1 MCGLLLDLLFGDPRW
16 MPHPV
21 VAMGKMIT
29 GLEKTLRKRFGKAP
43 RGELCA
49 GACLAVFLPVFWF
62 AVPALCLWGL
72 GLLHPL
78 LRFFLHAFWCWQV
91 LALHDLRKESMAVY
105 ERLRAGDLPG
115 ARRAVSYIVG
125 RETAQLSA
133 EGVTKAAVE
142 TVAENTSDGVVA
154 PLLFLAIGGA
164 PLGLAYK
171 AINTMDSMIGYK
183 TPRYLFFG
191 RAAAKLDDAANFVPA
206 RLTALL
212 MILCCAAPGFSMRGA
227 FRVWRRDR
235 FHQPSP
241 NAGQA
246 EAACAGAWACSSA
259 ARRGTSAWPSRRKQ
273 SATRCGRLRPRRSAA
288 RTCCCTGRRFWRPSC
303 FWGCGSGFGCFC
315 KRMLLESIFE
325 SIFE

>member
-183 TPRYLFFG
+183 TSRYLFFG

-227 FRVWRRDR
+227 FRIWRRDR

-246 EAACAGAWACSSA
+246 EAACAGGLGVQLGGP
-259 ARRGTSAWPSRRKQ
+259 ARYFGVAVEKKTIGDALRPITPEDIRRANVLLYGTSLLA
-273 SATRCGRLRPRRSAA
+273 AVLFLGLRL
-288 RTCCCTGRRFWRPSC
+288 GLW
-303 FWGCGSGFGCFC
+303 
-315 KRMLLESIFE
+315 MLL
-325 SIFE
+325 

>member
-29 GLEKTLRKRFGKAP
+29 GLEKTLRKRFGKTP

-227 FRVWRRDR
+227 FHVWRRDR

-246 EAACAGAWACSSA
+246 EAACAGGLGVQLGGP
-259 ARRGTSAWPSRRKQ
+259 ARYFGVAVEKKTIGDALRPITPEEIRRANVLLYGTSLLA
-273 SATRCGRLRPRRSAA
+273 AVLFLGLR
-288 RTCCCTGRRFWRPSC
+288 
-303 FWGCGSGFGCFC
+303 FGLW
-315 KRMLLESIFE
+315 MLL
-325 SIFE
+325 

>member
-227 FRVWRRDR
+227 FHVWRRDR

-246 EAACAGAWACSSA
+246 EAACAGGLGVQLGGP
-259 ARRGTSAWPSRRKQ
+259 ARYFGVAVEKKTIGDALRPITPEEIRRANVLLYGTSLLA
-273 SATRCGRLRPRRSAA
+273 AVLFLGLR
-288 RTCCCTGRRFWRPSC
+288 
-303 FWGCGSGFGCFC
+303 FGLW
-315 KRMLLESIFE
+315 MLL
-325 SIFE
+325 

>member
-246 EAACAGAWACSSA
+246 EAACAGGLGVQLGGP
-259 ARRGTSAWPSRRKQ
+259 ARYFGVAVEKKTIGDALRPITPEEIRRANVLLYGTSLLA
-273 SATRCGRLRPRRSAA
+273 AVLFLGLRL
-288 RTCCCTGRRFWRPSC
+288 GLL
-303 FWGCGSGFGCFC
+303 
-315 KRMLLESIFE
+315 MLL
-325 SIFE
+325 

>member
-29 GLEKTLRKRFGKAP
+29 GLEKALRKRFGKAP

-227 FRVWRRDR
+227 FHVWRRDR

-246 EAACAGAWACSSA
+246 EAACAGGLGVQLGGP
-259 ARRGTSAWPSRRKQ
+259 ARYFGVAVEKKTIGDALRPITPEEIRRANVLLYGTSLLA
-273 SATRCGRLRPRRSAA
+273 AVLFLGLRL
-288 RTCCCTGRRFWRPSC
+288 GLW
-303 FWGCGSGFGCFC
+303 
-315 KRMLLESIFE
+315 MLF
-325 SIFE
+325 

>member
-49 GACLAVFLPVFWF
+49 GACLAVFLPLFWF

-246 EAACAGAWACSSA
+246 EAACAGGLGVQLGGP
-259 ARRGTSAWPSRRKQ
+259 ARYFGVAVEKKTIGDALRPITPEEIRRANVLLYGTSLLA
-273 SATRCGRLRPRRSAA
+273 AVLFLGLRL
-288 RTCCCTGRRFWRPSC
+288 GLW
-303 FWGCGSGFGCFC
+303 
-315 KRMLLESIFE
+315 MLL
-325 SIFE
+325 

>member
-29 GLEKTLRKRFGKAP
+29 GLEKTLRKRFGKTP

-227 FRVWRRDR
+227 FHVWRRDR

-246 EAACAGAWACSSA
+246 EAACAGGLGVQLGGP
-259 ARRGTSAWPSRRKQ
+259 ARYFGVAVEKKTIGDALRPITPEEIRRANVLLYGTSLLA
-273 SATRCGRLRPRRSAA
+273 AVLFLGLRL
-288 RTCCCTGRRFWRPSC
+288 GLW
-303 FWGCGSGFGCFC
+303 
-315 KRMLLESIFE
+315 MLL
-325 SIFE
+325 

>member
-246 EAACAGAWACSSA
+246 EAACAGGLGVQLGGP
-259 ARRGTSAWPSRRKQ
+259 ARYFGVAVEKKTIGDALRPITPEEIRRANVLLYGTSLLA
-273 SATRCGRLRPRRSAA
+273 AVLFLGLRL
-288 RTCCCTGRRFWRPSC
+288 GLW
-303 FWGCGSGFGCFC
+303 
-315 KRMLLESIFE
+315 MLL
-325 SIFE
+325 

>member
-246 EAACAGAWACSSA
+246 EAACAGGLGVQLGGP
-259 ARRGTSAWPSRRKQ
+259 ARYFGVAVEKKTIGDALRPITPEDIRRANVLLYGTSLLA
-273 SATRCGRLRPRRSAA
+273 AVLFLGLRL
-288 RTCCCTGRRFWRPSC
+288 GLW
-303 FWGCGSGFGCFC
+303 
-315 KRMLLESIFE
+315 MLL
-325 SIFE
+325 

>member
-171 AINTMDSMIGYK
+171 AVNTMDSMIGYK
-183 TPRYLFFG
+183 TPRYLYFG
-191 RAAAKLDDAANFVPA
+191 RAGARLDDAANFVPA

-212 MILCCAAPGFSMRGA
+212 MILCCIAPGFSMRGA

-246 EAACAGAWACSSA
+246 EAACAGGLGVQLGGP
-259 ARRGTSAWPSRRKQ
+259 ARYFGVAVEKKTIGDALRPITPEEIRRANVLLYGTSLLA
-273 SATRCGRLRPRRSAA
+273 AVLFLGLRL
-288 RTCCCTGRRFWRPSC
+288 GLW
-303 FWGCGSGFGCFC
+303 
-315 KRMLLESIFE
+315 MLL
-325 SIFE
+325 

>member
-227 FRVWRRDR
+227 FRIWRRDR

-246 EAACAGAWACSSA
+246 EAACAGGLGVQLGGP
-259 ARRGTSAWPSRRKQ
+259 ARYFGVAVEKKTIGDALRPITPEEIRRANVLLYGTSLLA
-273 SATRCGRLRPRRSAA
+273 AVLFLGLRL
-288 RTCCCTGRRFWRPSC
+288 GLW
-303 FWGCGSGFGCFC
+303 
-315 KRMLLESIFE
+315 MLL
-325 SIFE
+325 

>member
-1 MCGLLLDLLFGDPRW
+1 MCGLVLDLLFGDPRW

-29 GLEKTLRKRFGKAP
+29 AFEKALRKRFRKSP
-43 RGELCA
+43 RGEFCA
-49 GACLAVFLPVFWF
+49 GLCLAVFLPVFWF
-62 AVPALCLWGL
+62 AVPSVCLWGL
-72 GLLHPL
+72 GLLHPA

-171 AINTMDSMIGYK
+171 AVNTMDSMIGYK
-183 TPRYLFFG
+183 TPRYLYFG

-212 MILCCAAPGFSMRGA
+212 MILCCIAPGFSMRGA

-246 EAACAGAWACSSA
+246 EAACAGGLGVQLGGP
-259 ARRGTSAWPSRRKQ
+259 ARYFGVAVEKKPIGDALRPIVPEDIRRANALLYGTSLLA
-273 SATRCGRLRPRRSAA
+273 AVLFLGLRL
-288 RTCCCTGRRFWRPSC
+288 GLW
-303 FWGCGSGFGCFC
+303 
-315 KRMLLESIFE
+315 MLF
-325 SIFE
+325 

>member
-49 GACLAVFLPVFWF
+49 GACLAVFLPLFWF

-227 FRVWRRDR
+227 FRIWRRDR

-246 EAACAGAWACSSA
+246 EAACAGGLGVQLGGP
-259 ARRGTSAWPSRRKQ
+259 ARYFGVAVEKKTIGDALRPITPEEIRRANVLLYGTSLLA
-273 SATRCGRLRPRRSAA
+273 AVLFLGLRL
-288 RTCCCTGRRFWRPSC
+288 GLW
-303 FWGCGSGFGCFC
+303 
-315 KRMLLESIFE
+315 MLL
-325 SIFE
+325 

>member
-29 GLEKTLRKRFGKAP
+29 GLEKTLRKRFGKTP

-62 AVPALCLWGL
+62 AVPTLCLWGL

-115 ARRAVSYIVG
+115 ARHAVSYIVG

-246 EAACAGAWACSSA
+246 EAACAGGLGVQLGGP
-259 ARRGTSAWPSRRKQ
+259 ARYFGVAVEKKTIGDALRPITPEEIRRANVLLYGTSLLA
-273 SATRCGRLRPRRSAA
+273 AVLFLGLRL
-288 RTCCCTGRRFWRPSC
+288 GLW
-303 FWGCGSGFGCFC
+303 
-315 KRMLLESIFE
+315 MLL
-325 SIFE
+325 

>member
-29 GLEKTLRKRFGKAP
+29 GLEKALRKRFGKAP

-227 FRVWRRDR
+227 FHVWRRDR

-246 EAACAGAWACSSA
+246 EAACAGGLGVQLGGP
-259 ARRGTSAWPSRRKQ
+259 ARYFGVAVEKKTIGDALRPITPEEIRRANVLLYGTSLLA
-273 SATRCGRLRPRRSAA
+273 AVLFLGLR
-288 RTCCCTGRRFWRPSC
+288 
-303 FWGCGSGFGCFC
+303 FGLW
-315 KRMLLESIFE
+315 MLL
-325 SIFE
+325 

>member
-29 GLEKTLRKRFGKAP
+29 GLEKTLRKRFGKTP

-105 ERLRAGDLPG
+105 ERLRVGDLPG

-246 EAACAGAWACSSA
+246 EAACAGGLGVQLGGP
-259 ARRGTSAWPSRRKQ
+259 ARYFGVAVEKKTIGDALRPITPEEIRRANVLLYGTSLLA
-273 SATRCGRLRPRRSAA
+273 AILLLGLRL
-288 RTCCCTGRRFWRPSC
+288 GLW
-303 FWGCGSGFGCFC
+303 
-315 KRMLLESIFE
+315 MLL
-325 SIFE
+325 